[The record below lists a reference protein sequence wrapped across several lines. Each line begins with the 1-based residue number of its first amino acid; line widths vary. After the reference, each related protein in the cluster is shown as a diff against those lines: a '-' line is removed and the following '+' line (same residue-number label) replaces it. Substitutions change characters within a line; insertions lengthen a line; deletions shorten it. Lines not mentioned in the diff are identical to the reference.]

1 MRQASLVHRSHGS
14 SVKNENEKKSDN
26 GSKKIHNG
34 SCKGWRQ
41 NARLH
46 NYKTLVLVVAL
57 VVILYIIMKSTSS
70 WNNGSSFS
78 TRKRDTRHYPL
89 VIQIVPRDND
99 DKHHDDVIRLA
110 QEEHPQHLVSNRRN
124 RYWVN
129 HLEEEDSDASYAN
142 ERKEWPK
149 GDCEALGDWQ
159 TGDACNCNSFH
170 ETSMTDFYDVK
181 TDYQYFQYIKDGGFR
196 IAWMI
201 REYNGT
207 ERVLK
212 TLRFIDKR
220 HFDIDNLERHRRDA
234 IAAEQLTFS
243 PYIADMYGHCAQ
255 SSLVDYSPHVSLYH
269 IFKDNNPTFDELF
282 QIAYDAVAAVADT
295 HHFNKDGRATIAHMD
310 IKPNQWIFVSMISLR
325 PVGVAMI
332 IL

>member
-14 SVKNENEKKSDN
+14 PERRENEKKSDK
-26 GSKKIHNG
+26 GSNKIHNG
-34 SCKGWRQ
+34 AWRQ
-41 NARLH
+41 NALLH
-46 NYKTLVLVVAL
+46 HYKALVLVLAL
-57 VVILYIIMKSTSS
+57 VGILYITMKSTSS
-70 WNNGSSFS
+70 WNNDSSFS
-78 TRKRDTRHYPL
+78 KRKRDTRHYPL

-99 DKHHDDVIRLA
+99 DTHHDDVIRLV
-110 QEEHPQHLVSNRRN
+110 QEEHPQHLISNRRN

-129 HLEEEDSDASYAN
+129 HLKEEDSNASHAN
-142 ERKEWPK
+142 EREEWPK
-149 GDCEALGDWQ
+149 EGCEPLGDWQ

-170 ETSMTDFYDVK
+170 ETSMTEFYDLK
-181 TDYQYFQYIKDGGFR
+181 TDYQYFRYIKDGGFR

-212 TLRFIDKR
+212 TLRLIDKR
-220 HFDIDNLERHRRDA
+220 QFDIGNLERHRRDA

-269 IFKDNNPTFDELF
+269 IFKDNHPTLDELF

-310 IKPNQWIFVSMISLR
+310 IKPNQWIYVSMMDCGLCI
-325 PVGVAMI
+325 VGVAMI